1 MLPIIQDGNR
11 EVVTFTSKEDV
22 WNVIDLLIKEI
33 NENNQKG
40 RECDMA
46 ESINAQL
53 PFFCCRNIIFEKE
66 IQRDILRYIYCTN
79 NNVPPYEGGY
89 DKQPALWVDRYFI
102 IKNALAKKEKAS
114 IEKTKKDK

>member
-40 RECDMA
+40 REFDMA

-66 IQRDILRYIYCTN
+66 IQRDIQRYIYCKD
-79 NNVPPYEGGY
+79 NNVPPYAGAYG
-89 DKQPALWVDRYFI
+89 DQPALWVETYFL
-102 IKNALAKKEKAS
+102 IKSAFAKKEKS
-114 IEKTKKDK
+114 VIDKSKESK